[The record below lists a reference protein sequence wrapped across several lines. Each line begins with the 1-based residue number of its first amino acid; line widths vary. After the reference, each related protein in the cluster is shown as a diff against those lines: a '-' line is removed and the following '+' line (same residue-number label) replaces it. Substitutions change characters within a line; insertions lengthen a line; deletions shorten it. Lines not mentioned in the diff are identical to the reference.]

1 MCLAYPV
8 TGTLFFFMRCEWLIP
23 FIFGMIREIRRC
35 IVIFLGLK
43 CNFFLKMFGS

>member
-8 TGTLFFFMRCEWLIP
+8 TGTLFFLCVANGSIP
-23 FIFGMIREIRRC
+23 PIIGRIREIRRC